1 MTLAKLPDDIGAL
14 KALVL
19 ENFQRANDAQ
29 QRAEREELRAKD
41 YLDKF
46 KSEAQRAENYKFKCE
61 TLLRKLYGHSSEKLQ
76 EQPGQQL
83 LFELPTEPEPEPA
96 VETPAAE
103 AEPSKKRSGGGRRTL
118 PPELRRERRVYELP
132 EAERK
137 CSCCNEPMQP
147 FGAETSEQLDYI
159 PASLFVIEHVRIK
172 YACKACQE
180 KPAVAP
186 VPDKIIDK
194 GLAAAGLLSQIAVSK
209 FGDHQPLYRQEHIL
223 ERHGVNIPRST
234 QCAWMGQIADLLEP
248 LWKRMAVLVKQSKK
262 IHTDDTPVKVLD
274 PGRGKT
280 RTARFW
286 VYVGDA
292 EHPLTVF
299 DYTPSRKRIGPQEFL
314 KSFIGYL
321 QADAY
326 GGYDQIYAGP
336 GVIEVACWAHA
347 RRKFFEAQDCNPR
360 AKEMVLLI
368 AEMYAIEARVRPQLE
383 AALALPA
390 GERGGALARA
400 YATRLQMR
408 QTLTVPILARIKTWL
423 EARLLDTLP
432 KSPLGEAAK
441 YARNQ
446 WTALNRFVENGMLE
460 LDNNIAEN
468 ALRPIAL
475 GRKNY
480 LFMGSDEGGRRAAI
494 LYTLIRT
501 CERHGVNAWAYLK
514 DVLERVSTHPASQID
529 ELLLHNWKPAKQN

>member
-1 MTLAKLPDDIGAL
+1 MTLEKLPDDVAQL
-14 KALVL
+14 KTLVL
-19 ENFQRANDAQ
+19 ENYQRAQDYRDKLKSEE
-29 QRAEREELRAKD
+29 QRAEL
-41 YLDKF
+41 
-46 KSEAQRAENYKFKCE
+46 YKFRCE
-61 TLLRKLYGHSSEKLQ
+61 TLTRKLYGPSSEKSH

-83 LFELPTEPEPEPA
+83 LFELPTAPEPEPA
-96 VETPAAE
+96 AEIPAAE
-103 AEPSKKRSGGGRRTL
+103 EEPSKKRSSGGRRKL

-132 EAERK
+132 ESERK

-147 FGAETSEQLDYI
+147 FGEETSEQLEYI
-159 PASLFVIEHVRIK
+159 PASVFVIEHVRIK

-186 VPDKIIDK
+186 PPDKVIDK
-194 GLAAAGLLSQIAVSK
+194 GLAAAGLLSWIAVSK
-209 FGDHQPLYRQEHIL
+209 FGDHQPLYRQENIL

-234 QCAWMGQIADLLEP
+234 QCAWMGQVAELLEP
-248 LWKRMAVLVKQSKK
+248 LWKRMAAQVKESTK
-262 IHTDDTPVKVLD
+262 IHTDDTPIDVLD

-286 VYVGDA
+286 VYVGDGT
-292 EHPLTVF
+292 HPVTVF

-314 KSFIGYL
+314 KGFKGYL

-336 GVIEVACWAHA
+336 DVTEVACWAHT
-347 RRKFFEAQDCNPR
+347 RRKFFEAQEANPR
-360 AKEMVLLI
+360 ALEMVLLI
-368 AEMYAIEARVRPQLE
+368 AELYAVEARVRPQIA
-383 AALALPA
+383 AALVLPA
-390 GERGGALARA
+390 GEREAAVERA
-400 YATRLQMR
+400 YSTRLQMR
-408 QTLTVPILARIKTWL
+408 QTLTVPIMERIETWL
-423 EARLLDTLP
+423 EEREHDTLP
-432 KSPLGEAAK
+432 KSPLGLAMQ

-446 WTALNRFVENGMLE
+446 WKALNQFTKDGALE
-460 LDNNIAEN
+460 IDNNIAEN

-514 DVLERVSTHPASQID
+514 DVLERISTHPASEID
-529 ELLLHNWKPAKQN
+529 ALLPQNWTPAKQN

>member
-1 MTLAKLPDDIGAL
+1 VTKPNLPNDVDAL
-14 KALVL
+14 KDLVM
-19 ENFQRANDAQ
+19 ENYQRAN
-29 QRAEREELRAKD
+29 E
-41 YLDKF
+41 YLEKF
-46 KSEAQRAENYKFKCE
+46 KSEEQRAENYKFKCE
-61 TLLRKLYGHSSEKLQ
+61 TLLRKLYGPSSEKIQ

-83 LFELPTEPEPEPA
+83 LFELPAQPEPEPA
-96 VETPAAE
+96 AETPAAE
-103 AEPSKKRSGGGRRTL
+103 DAPSRKRSGGGRRKL

-132 EAERK
+132 ESDRK

-147 FGAETSEQLDYI
+147 FGEETSEQLEYI
-159 PASLFVIEHVRIK
+159 PSSVFVIEHVRIK

-186 VPDKIIDK
+186 APDKVIDK
-194 GLAAAGLLSQIAVSK
+194 GLAAAGLLAQIAVSK
-209 FGDHQPLYRQEHIL
+209 FGDHQPLYRQENIL

-234 QCAWMGQIADLLEP
+234 QCAWMGQVADLLEP
-248 LWKRMAVLVKQSKK
+248 LWKRMAALVRQSHK
-262 IHTDDTPVKVLD
+262 IHTDDTPVKVLE

-286 VYVGDA
+286 VYVGDGT
-292 EHPLTVF
+292 HPLTVF

-314 KSFIGYL
+314 KGFSGFL

-336 GVIEVACWAHA
+336 DVVEVACWAHA
-347 RRKFFEAQDCNPR
+347 RRKFFEAQDANPR

-368 AEMYAIEARVRPQLE
+368 AEMYAVEAHAKGLS
-383 AALALPA
+383 A
-390 GERGGALARA
+390 
-400 YATRLQMR
+400 ATRLQMR
-408 QTLTVPILARIKTWL
+408 QTLTAPILARIKTWL
-423 EARLLDTLP
+423 DARLLDTLP
-432 KSPLGEAAK
+432 KSPLGEAAQ

-446 WTALNRFVENGMLE
+446 WKALNEFTKDGALE
-460 LDNNIAEN
+460 PDNNIAEN

-501 CERHGVNAWAYLK
+501 CERHAVNAWAYLK
-514 DVLERVSTHPASQID
+514 DVLERVSIHPASQID
-529 ELLLHNWKPAKQN
+529 DLLPQNWKPAKQN

>member
-1 MTLAKLPDDIGAL
+1 MQNFFAEFPNESIHTFRLISIVTKPSLPNDVEAL
-14 KALVL
+14 KDLVM
-19 ENFQRANDAQ
+19 EQFQRA
-29 QRAEREELRAKD
+29 E
-41 YLDKF
+41 
-46 KSEAQRAENYKFKCE
+46 SYKFKCE
-61 TLLRKLYGHSSEKLQ
+61 TLLRKIYGSSSEKSK

-83 LFELPTEPEPEPA
+83 LFELPTEAEPETA
-96 VETPAAE
+96 AETPAA
-103 AEPSKKRSGGGRRTL
+103 AEEPLKKRMGGGRRKL
-118 PPELRRERRVYELP
+118 PPQLRRDRRVYELP
-132 EAERK
+132 ESERK

-147 FGAETSEQLDYI
+147 FGEETSEQLEYI
-159 PASLFVIEHVRIK
+159 PSSVFVIEHVRIK
-172 YACKACQE
+172 YSCKACQE

-186 VPDKIIDK
+186 VPDKVIDK
-194 GLAAAGLLSQIAVSK
+194 GLAGPGLLAQIAVSK
-209 FGDHQPLYRQEHIL
+209 FGDHQPLYRQENIL

-248 LWKRMAVLVKQSKK
+248 LWKRMAALVKESKK

-286 VYVGDA
+286 AYVGDEA
-292 EHPLTVF
+292 HPETVF

-314 KSFIGYL
+314 KGFKGYL

-336 GVIEVACWAHA
+336 DVIEVACWAHA
-347 RRKFFEAQDCNPR
+347 RRKFVEAQDCNPR

-368 AEMYAIEARVRPQLE
+368 AEMYAVEARVRPQIE
-383 AALALPA
+383 AALALPK
-390 GERGGALARA
+390 GERAAALARA
-400 YATRLQMR
+400 YSTRLQLR

-423 EARLLDTLP
+423 DARLLDTLP

-446 WTALNRFVENGMLE
+446 WTALNRFVEDGMLE
-460 LDNNIAEN
+460 PDNNIAEN

-501 CERHGVNAWAYLK
+501 CERHGVNAWEYLK
-514 DVLERVSTHPASQID
+514 DVLEKISTHPASRID
-529 ELLLHNWKPAKQN
+529 ELLPQNWKPAKQN